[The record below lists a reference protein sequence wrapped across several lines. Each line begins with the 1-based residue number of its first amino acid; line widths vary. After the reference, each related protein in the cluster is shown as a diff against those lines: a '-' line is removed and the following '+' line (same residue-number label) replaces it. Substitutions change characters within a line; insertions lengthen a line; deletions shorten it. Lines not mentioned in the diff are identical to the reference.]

1 MNRGDRFPKDDGKPR
16 RRGAS
21 PFRSGQSL
29 RRDLPPPAKTA
40 TTQGASPRP
49 PAGNAPPAVAPTVAA
64 PVAAP
69 AAAPRTP
76 RTPHV
81 PDADARSR
89 AWAALAALD
98 TPISPE
104 LAARARLISTRRDDP
119 VAAAFDVL
127 RTRLMGALRQ
137 RGWKRVGITS
147 PTRGCGKTF
156 TSLNLALSLSRM
168 SDRRTVLLDM
178 DLRLPALATRLE
190 LTGMGAMRDMLTGA
204 VAPRQHLLRLGE
216 NLALGLS
223 DSAAPDAAELLQSS
237 RTRQVLDEIQATLD
251 PDLILCDLPPAL
263 SVDDVTALLPR
274 LDTVLLVADGSRT
287 IAREIAECERL
298 LEGQLPLL
306 GVVLNRAESGSGED
320 YGYGYG

>member
-1 MNRGDRFPKDDGKPR
+1 MTRGDRFPKDDGKAR
-16 RRGAS
+16 AHVIS

-29 RRDLPPPAKTA
+29 RRNQAAAETPPAA
-40 TTQGASPRP
+40 QNDSPRP
-49 PAGNAPPAVAPTVAA
+49 SGRSAPPPPTAA
-64 PVAAP
+64 PEQHAAP
-69 AAAPRTP
+69 SEAE
-76 RTPHV
+76 
-81 PDADARSR
+81 RSR
-89 AWAALAALD
+89 AWVRLAALD
-98 TPISPE
+98 MEITPD

-168 SDRRTVLLDM
+168 PDRRTVLLDM
-178 DLRLPALATRLE
+178 DLRLPALAARLE
-190 LTGMGAMRDMLTGA
+190 LSDVGAMRDMLSGT
-204 VAPRQHLLRLGE
+204 VAPAQHLRRLGD

-223 DSAAPDAAELLQSS
+223 DGAAPDAAELLQST
-237 RTRQVLDEIQATLD
+237 RTRQVLDEIQTTLA

-274 LDTVLLVADGSRT
+274 LDTVLLVVDGTRT
-287 IAREIAECERL
+287 VTREIAECERL
-298 LEGQLPLL
+298 MEGQLPLL
-306 GVVLNRAESGSGED
+306 GVVLNKAETGSGEE